1 MKRRCVFNILVRAE
15 AIAAMAP
22 LRAGYDMLREIG
34 NEDEDLVVVHDALGF
49 GGCHLA
55 VAVPNG
61 WEEVN
66 SLDDLLSAGHVP
78 SVARVIVYSCM
89 LPCSLF
95 HSPAVFQPQSLLAAS
110 LLIFI
115 LLSRHHHLS
124 GCTHRVHRNHAC

>member
-95 HSPAVFQPQSLLAAS
+95 HRIPCDTLENFEENQLKFHFP
-110 LLIFI
+110 FFCN
-115 LLSRHHHLS
+115 RD
-124 GCTHRVHRNHAC
+124 